1 MGYLSCKAQ
10 ASVIT
15 CRSISSVVEHPA
27 ATAGASSA
35 AGTPR
40 NDFAGTRGG
49 GKGKARAAA
58 GDGGEE
64 EVAAEDR
71 RKNQALQVPRRVRVF
86 SYTELEAA
94 TSHFS
99 EQNLLGRGSHGSVY
113 RAILRPS
120 GRFVAVKR
128 PSRLQ
133 HFHHR
138 PSGGGGGGGGG
149 GSGRF
154 LIIERNEVEN
164 EIDILSRIHNPRLVN
179 LVGVSTYD
187 DSTAGDD
194 EAPSCS
200 PSPAAII
207 TSSSSSTSSFRRER
221 LLVVEYM
228 PNGTLYELL
237 HSNPHPPGW
246 ARRLRL
252 ALQTAKAIHALHS
265 CTPPVIH
272 RDVKSANVL
281 IDSSFNARLGDFGLA
296 LRAADDSDNGGL
308 PSSSLSTYS
317 ASLRSTPPAGTLGYL
332 DPGYITPENLS
343 TKTDVFSFGILLIE
357 IMSGRKAIDVAHS
370 PPSVVE
376 WAVPLLRKGK
386 VLSLYDP
393 RIPPPK
399 DPAARRQLACLAA
412 SCVRSVKEKR
422 PSMEEVIVCLKL
434 LYKTLPS
441 KMWTSG
447 LSVRNPCLM
456 VEAVESTHNK
466 KPSRTDIEEVT
477 TLSPVAS
484 CASPARESED
494 KEGKEMLTKKSP
506 SSSKAV
512 HPLINSR
519 KDFSQSRGGRTS
531 GRNLMDLMMA
541 PDVETLKFIGSCH
554 QGSIIRRQ
562 RTLHRSQNN
571 NERDHILDLW
581 RNHSMKGSIDVLSN
595 VDAVKDLDGKVSKL
609 EVELL

>member
-40 NDFAGTRGG
+40 NGSAGTRGG

-64 EVAAEDR
+64 EVVAAEDQR
-71 RKNQALQVPRRVRVF
+71 RNQALLTPRRVRVF

-99 EQNLLGRGSHGSVY
+99 EQSLLGRGSHGSVY

-120 GRFVAVKR
+120 GRLVAVKR

-133 HFHHR
+133 HFHQR
-138 PSGGGGGGGGG
+138 QSGGGG

-154 LIIERNEVEN
+154 VIIERNEVEN
-164 EIDILSRIHNPRLVN
+164 EIEILSRIHNPRLVN

-187 DSTAGDD
+187 DGTAGDD

-207 TSSSSSTSSFRRER
+207 TSSSSSNSSYRRRER

-265 CTPPVIH
+265 CNPPVIH

-296 LRAADDSDNGGL
+296 LRAADDSDNGEL
-308 PSSSLSTYS
+308 SSSSLSPYS

-343 TKTDVFSFGILLIE
+343 TKTDVFSFGILLLE

-376 WAVPLLRKGK
+376 WAIPLLRKGK
-386 VLSLYDP
+386 VLALYDP

-399 DPAARRQLACLAA
+399 DPAARRQLAYLAA

-441 KMWTSG
+441 KTWTSG

-456 VEAVESTHNK
+456 VEAVESTQNK
-466 KPSRTDIEEVT
+466 KPSPADIEEVT

-484 CASPARESED
+484 CASPARESGDTED
-494 KEGKEMLTKKSP
+494 KEMLTKKSP

-519 KDFSQSRGGRTS
+519 KDLSQSRGSSTS

-554 QGSIIRRQ
+554 QRSIIRRQ
-562 RTLHRSQNN
+562 RTLHLSQNN
-571 NERDHILDLW
+571 NEKDHIMRLW
-581 RNHSMKGSIDVLSN
+581 RNHSMRRSIDVFSN

>member
-138 PSGGGGGGGGG
+138 PSGGG
-149 GSGRF
+149 SGRF

-281 IDSSFNARLGDFGLA
+281 MIPASMRALGTSVLLSALPTTIDATCRHFGLSGPR
-296 LRAADDSDNGGL
+296 LHH
-308 PSSSLSTYS
+308 
-317 ASLRSTPPAGTLGYL
+317 
-332 DPGYITPENLS
+332 PENLS

-441 KMWTSG
+441 KTWTSG

-466 KPSRTDIEEVT
+466 KPSRTDIEVT

-494 KEGKEMLTKKSP
+494 NGRQRNAHEEIPLFFQGCPPAHKFKEGFL
-506 SSSKAV
+506 
-512 HPLINSR
+512 
-519 KDFSQSRGGRTS
+519 
-531 GRNLMDLMMA
+531 
-541 PDVETLKFIGSCH
+541 
-554 QGSIIRRQ
+554 SIKRW
-562 RTLHRSQNN
+562 SY
-571 NERDHILDLW
+571 
-581 RNHSMKGSIDVLSN
+581 
-595 VDAVKDLDGKVSKL
+595 
-609 EVELL
+609 